1 MKDLVPES
9 NYYYPNKMG
18 RIMLTSLEEVM
29 GRNGLNAL
37 LNLVELREYIQN
49 APPDN
54 LEREF
59 NFSNISN
66 INRGLEEIY
75 GPRGGRGL
83 ALRSGRAIFSR
94 GLRQFGALAGVSDLA
109 FKVLP
114 LKTKLKI
121 GIPAVARIFTQFSDQ
136 ASHVEEMDDH
146 FLYTIDRCSMCWG
159 QHSDRAICYIAVG
172 ILQETLRW
180 VSGEDNIATFVLP
193 RTRHTRAFCASCGSA
208 LPNVQK
214 DGRLVVPAGSLD
226 TPLAIRPDA
235 HIFVDD
241 RAAWDDHL
249 EDVAMMPGR
258 PG

>member
-94 GLRQFGALAGVSDLA
+94 G
-109 FKVLP
+109 
-114 LKTKLKI
+114 
-121 GIPAVARIFTQFSDQ
+121 
-136 ASHVEEMDDH
+136 
-146 FLYTIDRCSMCWG
+146 
-159 QHSDRAICYIAVG
+159 
-172 ILQETLRW
+172 
-180 VSGEDNIATFVLP
+180 
-193 RTRHTRAFCASCGSA
+193 
-208 LPNVQK
+208 
-214 DGRLVVPAGSLD
+214 
-226 TPLAIRPDA
+226 
-235 HIFVDD
+235 
-241 RAAWDDHL
+241 
-249 EDVAMMPGR
+249 
-258 PG
+258 

>member
-1 MKDLVPES
+1 MRDLVPLS

-37 LNLVELREYIQN
+37 LNLIELPQYIQN

-59 NFSNISN
+59 DFAHISN

-136 ASHVEEMDDH
+136 TSHVEEKDDH

-159 QHSDRAICYIAVG
+159 QQSDRAICYIAVG

-180 VSGEDNIATFVLP
+180 VSGGLEFRVDEIQCHA
-193 RTRHTRAFCASCGSA
+193 
-208 LPNVQK
+208 
-214 DGRLVVPAGSLD
+214 AGD
-226 TPLAIRPDA
+226 EACVFKIDKEPIK
-235 HIFVDD
+235 
-241 RAAWDDHL
+241 
-249 EDVAMMPGR
+249 
-258 PG
+258 